1 MLSDLFFKGSLSF
14 RIVAVFSVLL
24 GASLVFISALAAV
37 TLRNYLTDEIDNNL
51 QSTGQLIASQ
61 TMDELLTGLQRQIL
75 PSEFYIYIEYQ
86 DADPVALSYQQT
98 VQRYG
103 TPANLTEIAEVV
115 TANPYSV
122 PGTKITS
129 QWRVVTM
136 QLLAT
141 NLPQKIGTVVVA
153 LPLEP
158 VTATV
163 AALTR
168 TLILLASMILLFG
181 AVASYL
187 LVRQSLSGLR
197 DIEQV
202 SREVAAGKLSERVP
216 EVDDGTEVAL
226 LGHAINKMLTQ
237 IEDSFAAQTASEE
250 RMRQFVSDASH
261 ELRTPLATVRGYA
274 ELYRLGGV
282 PDDQVT
288 EAISRIE
295 SEARRMAVLV
305 EDLLQLARLDEG
317 REMKMRPVDLASIAI
332 NAISDFKVRDP
343 NRQAEVVNLAGGEVE
358 STVALADENAVTQV
372 LTNLLGNVVTH
383 TPAGTP
389 VEVAVGIDPKDANCA
404 LVEVRDHGPGIPLEE
419 QDRIFERFYRTDASR
434 SRGSGG
440 SGLGLAIVASIMAA
454 HSGNAAVLETD
465 GGGLTVQLQFL
476 ISPPPGQ

>member
-1 MLSDLFFKGSLSF
+1 M
-14 RIVAVFSVLL
+14 
-24 GASLVFISALAAV
+24 FISALAAV
-37 TLRNYLTDEIDNNL
+37 TLRNYMTDEIDQNL
-51 QSTGQLIASQ
+51 QTTGQLIANQ
-61 TMDELLTGLQRQIL
+61 TIDELLTGLQHQIL

-86 DADPVALSYQQT
+86 DFEPVALSYQQT

-103 TPANLTEIAEVV
+103 QPAELSKIADTV
-115 TANPYSV
+115 TAKPYTVS
-122 PGTKITS
+122 GTKLGI

-141 NLPQKIGTVVVA
+141 NLPQEVGTVVVA
-153 LPLEP
+153 LPFGP
-158 VTATV
+158 VIETV
-163 AALTR
+163 GALTS
-168 TLILLASMILLFG
+168 TLILLALAIMVLG
-181 AVASYL
+181 AMASFL

-216 EVDDGTEVAL
+216 EIDDGTEVAL
-226 LGHAINKMLTQ
+226 LGNSINKMLTQ

-282 PDDQVT
+282 PDDQVA
-288 EAISRIE
+288 EAVSRIE
-295 SEARRMAVLV
+295 SEARRMAALV

-317 REMKMRPVDLASIAI
+317 REMKLRKVDLASTAI

-343 NRQAEVVNLAGGEVE
+343 NRSAEVINLAGGAVK
-358 STVALADENAVTQV
+358 STVVLADENAVTQV

-383 TPAGTP
+383 TPPDTP
-389 VEVAVGIDPKDANCA
+389 VEVAVGMDPKDTNYA
-404 LVEVRDHGPGIPLEE
+404 LIEVRDHGPGIPVADRE
-419 QDRIFERFYRTDASR
+419 RIFERFYRTDTSR

-454 HSGNAAVLETD
+454 HGGKATVLETD
-465 GGGLTVQLQFL
+465 GGGLTVQLRFPV
-476 ISPPPGQ
+476 SPPKA